1 MSKLLKGAVSFTAFR
16 PEGEVPSR
24 ERTRELIDTQ
34 LFKPLRAEE
43 ERDESVGWV
52 DAIWSFD
59 TERLPNLFSG
69 ATLLLSVRIDRYAFS
84 SSQLRPYLEEA
95 EYHYKTTNK
104 LEYISA
110 QQTKEI
116 RDAEIRKMRT
126 NSYPKTQIV
135 EIAWKIDDKIVYI
148 FSKSSSAIKRFIPL
162 FENSFGF
169 SLVQTDLIN
178 EELASAKSHDG
189 TNLLNLWEGQQ
200 NG

>member
-1 MSKLLKGAVSFTAFR
+1 MSKLLKGAVSFTSFR
-16 PEGEVPSR
+16 PEGEVPTR
-24 ERTRELIDTQ
+24 ERTRELIETQ
-34 LFKPLRAEE
+34 LFKPLKAEE

-69 ATLLLSVRIDRYAFS
+69 ATLLLSMRIDRYAFS

-95 EYHYKTTNK
+95 EYHYKTTNR

-110 QQTKEI
+110 QQKKEI
-116 RDAEIRKMRT
+116 RDAEIRRMRT

-135 EIAWKIDDKIVYI
+135 EIAWKIDEKTLYL
-148 FSKSSSAIKRFIPL
+148 FSQSSAAIKRFIPL

-169 SLVQTDLIN
+169 SLEQSELID
-178 EELASAKSHDG
+178 ESIASGKSHDG
-189 TNLLNLWEGQQ
+189 TNLLNLWEGTH

>member
-16 PEGEVPSR
+16 PQGEVPTR
-24 ERTRELIDTQ
+24 ERTRELIETQ
-34 LFKPLRAEE
+34 LFKPLKAEAE
-43 ERDESVGWV
+43 KDESVGWV

-69 ATLLLSVRIDRYAFS
+69 ATLLLSMRVDRYAFT

-95 EYHYKTTNK
+95 EYHYKTTNQ

-110 QQTKEI
+110 QQKKEI
-116 RDAEIRKMRT
+116 RDAEVRRMRV

-135 EIAWKIDDKIVYI
+135 ELAWKIDDKTLYL
-148 FSKSSSAIKRFIPL
+148 FTKSAAVIRRFVPL

-169 SLVQTDLIN
+169 SLEQT
-178 EELASAKSHDG
+178 ELVDEKIAGGKSHDG
-189 TNLLNLWEGQQ
+189 TQLLALWEGQN